1 MRDCLLAEADPGVW
15 HAGNQWN
22 FPYLALCRN
31 TSCVE
36 ERYIGSRAM
45 STRAHLFAPS
55 WPSETCEDETEQQL
69 QSFDGPLE
77 ELNTPR
83 LRRVSIDEV
92 SCDKRDI
99 HGSQLAA
106 LRLLNHTA
114 SRRHPVVLRSCA
126 NQMPAVSLWTDD
138 AYLASRV
145 ALRTSAPFWQMI
157 KATNPDGTPSGQD
170 STQPVAEALLG
181 DVRWASPLGD
191 LLSTFSNL
199 APHVW
204 ASEGGK
210 RAALHWDAVD
220 NLHVVV
226 TGEKDVQL
234 VSPSDLAHFYFEY
247 ELIASLSRVR

>member
-1 MRDCLLAEADPGVW
+1 
-15 HAGNQWN
+15 
-22 FPYLALCRN
+22 
-31 TSCVE
+31 
-36 ERYIGSRAM
+36 M
-45 STRAHLFAPS
+45 STRAHLFAPFG
-55 WPSETCEDETEQQL
+55 PSETCEDETEQQL

-157 KATNPDGTPSGQD
+157 KATNPDGTPSGED
-170 STQPVAEALLG
+170 SAQPVAEALER

-247 ELIASLSRVR
+247 ELVASLSRVR

>member
-157 KATNPDGTPSGQD
+157 KATNPDGTPSCVLYTSDAADEED
-170 STQPVAEALLG
+170 S
-181 DVRWASPLGD
+181 
-191 LLSTFSNL
+191 
-199 APHVW
+199 
-204 ASEGGK
+204 
-210 RAALHWDAVD
+210 VD
-220 NLHVVV
+220 
-226 TGEKDVQL
+226 
-234 VSPSDLAHFYFEY
+234 
-247 ELIASLSRVR
+247 I